1 MIAQHF
7 IELIA
12 DELRLK
18 PEVVEAAIGLFVK
31 GATIPFVARYRKDL
45 TGGLSESK
53 LERIEE
59 RNNYFTALSSRK
71 NAILENIEKQG
82 RLTDAL
88 RGVLEACHDH
98 VTLEDISL
106 PFKKQRN
113 NRAAIAANKGLLP
126 LADYI
131 WAQSPT
137 SPPPVLYA
145 ESFVLV
151 DKQVLSVEEALE
163 GARHILAECIAM
175 NADIRQ
181 EVRKNLYEEGV
192 LAVHPT
198 RVEADKASRYGA
210 FKNYRH
216 PLKDVTEEVFLTILQ
231 GEQRNALRV
240 ELVVDDEK
248 LIRSIA
254 GRFIQDSQNAC
265 AVEIEAAVTD
275 AYKRLLR
282 PVIEEEVFTRVRR
295 DAEDAAIAAC
305 RDHLRNLLLTAPV
318 GPEPVIGICC
328 WSPRVR
334 VLAALDN
341 RGAFLSAAS
350 VTADT
355 QEGLDAEME
364 KALGSML
371 EAHSP
376 KGIGISSAPGGRE
389 ALRLVQSYLQ
399 KNKVPAF
406 GTLVQDAGLS
416 AYSHSPLAVQE
427 FPDKEEQVRAAISVG
442 RRLQDTLR
450 ELVKVEPW
458 NLIPARLAMGVNRR
472 RLQSGAV
479 RTVESV
485 VNRIGA
491 DANTDSVE
499 LLRYVSGLQLGVAQ
513 ALVEKRTELGKFSKR
528 DDLLEVSGIGEKT
541 FQQCAGFLKISGAE
555 NPLDDSTIHPE
566 SYPAVE
572 KMLSAL
578 ECSLDQVREK
588 PELLRGLDLQGM
600 ADETTGPLALEDICY
615 ELGRIGRDPRRR
627 FRPPQNMIVLNGIED
642 LKPDMVLEGIVTN
655 ITDFGVFVSFGLD
668 QEGLVHR
675 SEVGRNILNDPKRA
689 LQVGDVVKVLVTHV
703 DLEAKKI
710 ALSIRGAAKLPLTRP
725 PRQYR
730 PGLES
735 GAPGAERFDHDSQ
748 GDRRRPPRSD
758 SRDRDFRDS
767 RRAPMEGHPSRRGRG
782 KSIAIPKINQ
792 GASRRDGENLLN
804 TSLADQLAALRDKII
819 STKK

>member
-88 RGVLEACHDH
+88 RGVLDACHDH

-181 EVRKNLYEEGV
+181 EVRKNLYEEGM

-216 PLKDVTEEVFLTILQ
+216 PLKDVTEEMFLTILQ

-254 GRFIQDSQNAC
+254 GRFIQDPENGC

-282 PVIEEEVFTRVRR
+282 PVIEEEVFTKVRR
-295 DAEDAAIAAC
+295 NAEDAAILAC

-328 WSPRVR
+328 WPPRVR
-334 VLAALDN
+334 VLAALDG
-341 RGAFLSAAS
+341 RGAFLSAVS

-355 QEGLDAEME
+355 QEGLDAETE
-364 KALGSML
+364 KALGAML
-371 EAHSP
+371 EAYSP

-389 ALRLVQSYLQ
+389 ILHLVQSYLQ

-427 FPDKEEQVRAAISVG
+427 FPDKEEQERAAVSVG
-442 RRLQDTLR
+442 RRLQDPLR

-458 NLIPARLAMGVNRR
+458 NLIPTRLATGVNRR

-491 DANTDSVE
+491 DANTDAVE

-513 ALVEKRTELGKFSKR
+513 ALVEKRTELGKFTKR

-555 NPLDDSTIHPE
+555 NPLDDSAIHPE

-572 KMLSAL
+572 KMLGAL

-600 ADETTGPLALEDICY
+600 ADETTGPLSLEDICY

-655 ITDFGVFVSFGLD
+655 ITDFGIFVSLGID

-710 ALSIRGAAKLPLTRP
+710 ALSIRNAAKLPLTRP

-730 PGLES
+730 QGAEG

-748 GDRRRPPRSD
+748 GDRRRSSRPD